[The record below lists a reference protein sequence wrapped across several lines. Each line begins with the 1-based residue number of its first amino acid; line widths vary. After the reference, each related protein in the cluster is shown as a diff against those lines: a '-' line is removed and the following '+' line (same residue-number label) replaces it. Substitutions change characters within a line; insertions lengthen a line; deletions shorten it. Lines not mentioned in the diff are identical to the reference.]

1 MAHVKL
7 LSDRRQKGREFG
19 KERTKEERIL
29 YYLFFKQNLPRIAYV
44 SDNVLSILYVFS
56 FI

>member
-7 LSDRRQKGREFG
+7 LSDRRWKGREFG
-19 KERTKEERIL
+19 KERRKGENAE
-29 YYLFFKQNLPRIAYV
+29 LFFLKQNLQRIAYV